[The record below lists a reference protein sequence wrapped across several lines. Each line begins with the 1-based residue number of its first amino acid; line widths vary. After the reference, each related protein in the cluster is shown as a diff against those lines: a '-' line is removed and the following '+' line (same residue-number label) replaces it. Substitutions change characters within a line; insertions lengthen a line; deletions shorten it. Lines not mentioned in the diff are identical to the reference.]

1 MKDKRVVITG
11 LGVIAPNG
19 IGKDAFWANSL
30 KGESFIKEISHF
42 NPRNYACRVGGRV
55 ADFNATDFVQRKIVK
70 QTDRSTHMAI
80 GACQLATRDAKLD
93 LAQEDP
99 DEVGMYFA
107 NVFGGMEFAEPELYA
122 QAFLGPSRVSAYQA
136 IAWFYAAAQGQWSI
150 GSGIRGFGKSIVS
163 DRAGG
168 LQALALGALALQRGH
183 CSVVYAGG
191 FEAPLVPYAF
201 LIHHSSCLLSTR
213 NTDPAEIYRP
223 FDAARSGL
231 VLGEGSGMLILE
243 ELEHARA
250 RGAHIYAEVAG
261 FAATFDAVHHANAA
275 PDGKQLARCL
285 TQAIVNAHLTPADV
299 DYVCAD
305 GLATKLADTAEALAI
320 NATFGA
326 GTCRPTVSAPKAII
340 GHTLAAAGA
349 IDAIWTCLM
358 MENEVVLPTLNLTKP
373 DTELATACLPQKP
386 ITQHIEVALC
396 CARGYGGL
404 NTSVALRR
412 YNDN

>member
-1 MKDKRVVITG
+1 MNDKRVVITG

-19 IGKDAFWANSL
+19 IGKDAFWRNSL
-30 KGESFIKEISHF
+30 SGKSCVNEISHF
-42 NPRNYACRVGGRV
+42 NVSNYACRVGGRV
-55 ADFNATDFVQRKIVK
+55 TDFKATDFVQPKIVK

-80 GACQLATRDAKLD
+80 GACQLATKDANLD
-93 LAQEDP
+93 LAKEDP

-122 QAFLGPSRVSAYQA
+122 QAFLGPNRVSAYQA

-150 GSGIRGFGKSIVS
+150 GSGIRGFGKSIVA

-168 LQALALGALALQRGH
+168 LQALALGALALKRGH

-201 LIHHSSCLLSTR
+201 LIHHTSLLLSSR
-213 NTDPAEIYRP
+213 KAEAAEIYRP
-223 FDAARSGL
+223 FDASRSGL

-243 ELEHARA
+243 ELEHAQA
-250 RGAHIYAEVAG
+250 RGAQIYAEVAG
-261 FAATFDAVHHANAA
+261 FAVTFDAVQHAEKAS
-275 PDGKQLARCL
+275 DGEQLARCL
-285 TQAIVNAHLTPADV
+285 SQTIASAGLTPAEI

-305 GLATKLADTAEALAI
+305 GLATHVADRAEARAV
-320 NATFGA
+320 NAVFSETSGA
-326 GTCRPTVSAPKAII
+326 PMISAPKSMI

-358 MENEVVLPTLNLTKP
+358 MEHDIVLPTLNLTEP
-373 DTELATACLPQKP
+373 DTEIDPVRLPRTPVSQK
-386 ITQHIEVALC
+386 VNAALC

-404 NTSVALRR
+404 NVGVALRR
-412 YNDN
+412 YQ